1 VRERSQFLFLTLWH
15 THDWD
20 LNARP
25 FLTVALAVL
34 TLGDDPRIR
43 KLCIAATW
51 VGASGL
57 AVAAIASSLG
67 PVAILLQGQAWRW
80 DWVTTL
86 VGVILLPAVFLRC
99 WRAESVGPVCA
110 VLALLAWT
118 FVPIDGTAALAAALL
133 LWSLR
138 GRLGKT
144 LDAYFRWSA
153 IAIVAMAII
162 WGTGSSWT
170 EIASHFNWNRSSLLV
185 QRLSDIL
192 GLKVPAL
199 LLLLGLAQWLRRA
212 RTLAMPAALTVAFAA
227 ALVVT
232 VPFAFG
238 SPAVPSL
245 KPRPDLFSNWRRA
258 IPPTANVFVDD
269 GSDSP
274 LFAWFTLRRP
284 NYLSIDQSAGVVFSR
299 KTALEIARRAEVLR
313 PLRFPDYRVLDKRH
327 AARRHRVAG
336 PKRPWPKPLT
346 VPLLERI
353 CDDPALGFVVAHPDL
368 GFDAIRHTAKDAW
381 KGWSLYDC
389 ARVRARMRG
398 A

>member
-1 VRERSQFLFLTLWH
+1 
-15 THDWD
+15 
-20 LNARP
+20 
-25 FLTVALAVL
+25 
-34 TLGDDPRIR
+34 
-43 KLCIAATW
+43 
-51 VGASGL
+51 
-57 AVAAIASSLG
+57 
-67 PVAILLQGQAWRW
+67 
-80 DWVTTL
+80 
-86 VGVILLPAVFLRC
+86 
-99 WRAESVGPVCA
+99 
-110 VLALLAWT
+110 
-118 FVPIDGTAALAAALL
+118 
-133 LWSLR
+133 
-138 GRLGKT
+138 
-144 LDAYFRWSA
+144 
-153 IAIVAMAII
+153 
-162 WGTGSSWT
+162 
-170 EIASHFNWNRSSLLV
+170 LV

-199 LLLLGLAQWLRRA
+199 LLLLGLAQWLRCT
-212 RTLAMPAALTVAFAA
+212 RTLATPAALTVVFAA

-238 SPAVPSL
+238 SPAIPSL
-245 KPRPDLFSNWRRA
+245 TPRPDAFSNWRRA

-284 NYLSIDQSAGVVFSR
+284 SYLSIDQSAGVVFSR
-299 KTALEIARRAEVLR
+299 RTALEIARRAEVLR
-313 PLRFPDYRVLDKRH
+313 PLMFPDYRVLDKRH
-327 AARRHRVAG
+327 IARNHASARRKG
-336 PKRPWPKPLT
+336 PSLKPLT